1 MTKEQGQ
8 FDESFGAKVVRPTP
22 AAPTQP
28 EPKTIPASDET
39 TLTQLTADEL
49 GAMLCRIKAIRI
61 GTGEEILVV
70 LSREDW
76 QLLMDEYH
84 LVIMRRPT

>member
-1 MTKEQGQ
+1 MTREQGQ
-8 FDESFGAKVVRPTP
+8 FDEGFGAEVIRRAPDAEPETSP
-22 AAPTQP
+22 AINDMP
-28 EPKTIPASDET
+28 
-39 TLTQLTADEL
+39 TLTRLTAEEL

-70 LSREDW
+70 LSNEDW
-76 QLLMDEYH
+76 QLLMDDYH